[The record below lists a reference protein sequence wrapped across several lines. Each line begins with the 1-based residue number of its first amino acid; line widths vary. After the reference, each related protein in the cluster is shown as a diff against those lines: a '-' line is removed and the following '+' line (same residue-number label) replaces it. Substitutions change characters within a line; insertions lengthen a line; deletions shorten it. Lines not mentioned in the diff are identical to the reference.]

1 MCHFFSCVS
10 DGNGKIFYFN
20 AKMRARVIAGETPYQ
35 DTDSHTSIADFFGY
49 RGNQEDTLNKY
60 EYDPLTGKF
69 VIDRLNNMDDS
80 FLVEQQVRA
89 LDWSTVVP
97 ELIIKP
103 IVHPLRD
110 VTGIIDETAIALLKE
125 WTSVRDSIRGPVW
138 AWAGDS
144 VRASIKASVGDS
156 VGASVGDSV
165 RASVR
170 DSVWASV
177 GDSVGASVRD
187 SVEASVWD
195 SVWAY
200 IGSFFNPPQWKYVKH
215 DEGVYPFQPAVDL
228 WDQGLVPSF
237 DGKVWRLHSG
247 GDARI
252 RFEILAE

>member
-1 MCHFFSCVS
+1 
-10 DGNGKIFYFN
+10 
-20 AKMRARVIAGETPYQ
+20 MRARVIAGETPYQ

-125 WTSVRDSIRGPVW
+125 WTSVRDSIRGPV
-138 AWAGDS
+138 
-144 VRASIKASVGDS
+144 
-156 VGASVGDSV
+156 

-177 GDSVGASVRD
+177 GDSV
-187 SVEASVWD
+187 
-195 SVWAY
+195 WAY
-200 IGSFFNPPQWKYVKH
+200 IGSFFTLSSWWYINET
-215 DEGVYPFQPAVDL
+215 DGTYPFQPCVDL
-228 WDQGLVPSF
+228 WERGLVPSF
-237 DGKVWRLHSG
+237 DGATWRLHAGKDDAVVYEWIPDESG
-247 GDARI
+247 I
-252 RFEILAE
+252 

>member
-1 MCHFFSCVS
+1 
-10 DGNGKIFYFN
+10 
-20 AKMRARVIAGETPYQ
+20 MRARVIAGETPYQ

-177 GDSVGASVRD
+177 GDSV
-187 SVEASVWD
+187 
-195 SVWAY
+195 WAY
-200 IGSFFNPPQWKYVKH
+200 IGSFFTLSSWWYINET
-215 DEGVYPFQPAVDL
+215 DGTYPFQPCVDL
-228 WDQGLVPSF
+228 WERGLVPSF
-237 DGKVWRLHSG
+237 DGATWRLHAGKDDAVVYEWIPDESG
-247 GDARI
+247 I
-252 RFEILAE
+252 